1 MGKACCS
8 VFINIYD
15 EFDILEHTV
24 LFMCST
30 TINDMAM
37 LVSEYITGNQQINGI
52 NNTTKCIYWA
62 VDICIYF
69 IKHPYNCAKNAV

>member
-15 EFDILEHTV
+15 DFDILEHTV

-30 TINDMAM
+30 TINGMAM
-37 LVSEYITGNQQINGI
+37 LVSEYFTGNQQINGI
-52 NNTTKCIYWA
+52 NNTT
-62 VDICIYF
+62 
-69 IKHPYNCAKNAV
+69 